1 MGDTNE
7 LMEFLSAS
15 LGATLDEI
23 YQRLID
29 CDFTREDP
37 GLAMFVVALLNALGR
52 EGRGNRPTEVV
63 LMLAFGESGTAERG
77 RNRLMRWRRGEMS
90 VHDLARE
97 PGLGEQRDHRL
108 GEMPLPVQPAQPLLG
123 AKRQRDGP
131 GPSHSVDSPTAAPPP
146 KRVRVSEIEIQT
158 SETIETLEKKERD
171 QSELCAKLQEYRAIA
186 RERDEWKKKYD
197 DLQVAYKEDEIK
209 HLKEL
214 YMAKV
219 SQVSQEVLATMKS
232 SEGSSDTRPKTRV
245 QELCASRGPE
255 APQQTQQSAS
265 SQRNTILDPSD
276 TYLAPQFQE
285 SFNQVARATMDE
297 INRTTGRTLGRIVP
311 SQRRDHSS
319 NSSERAPRTVVSTGT
334 AHGGTLQKSRV
345 VDIRKNLMARHQFT
359 QVAAEHP
366 RACLNDMSW
375 NPATSDQVIPPGSR
389 HLIIGDSLVRDLNMI
404 TLTCRED
411 AMKMIGGESPT
422 VSRLYRIPGVDWLIA
437 EQEQF
442 SSTTALRHADL
453 NG

>member
-1 MGDTNE
+1 
-7 LMEFLSAS
+7 MEFLSAS

-52 EGRGNRPTEVV
+52 EGRGNRPTEFV
-63 LMLAFGESGTAERG
+63 LMLAYGESGTAERG

-90 VHDLARE
+90 GHDLARE

-108 GEMPLPVQPAQPLLG
+108 GEMPLPVQPAQPLIG
-123 AKRQRDGP
+123 AKRQHDGP

-171 QSELCAKLQEYRAIA
+171 QSELCARLQEYRAIA
-186 RERDEWKKKYD
+186 RERDEWKKKFE

-219 SQVSQEVLATMKS
+219 SQFSPEVLASMKS
-232 SEGSSDTRPKTRV
+232 MEGSSDTRPRTTA
-245 QELCASRGPE
+245 QELCASRGPDALDLRASRGPE
-255 APQQTQQSAS
+255 APQQTRPSAS
-265 SQRNTILDPSD
+265 SQRFTIPDPSD

-297 INRTTGRTLGRIVP
+297 INRGTERTLVRIVP

-319 NSSERAPRTVVSTGT
+319 NSSERAPRTVVSSGT
-334 AHGGTLQKSRV
+334 AHGRTFQKSRV
-345 VDIRKNLMARHQFT
+345 VDVRKNLMTRHQFT

-375 NPATSDQVIPPGSR
+375 NPATNDQVIPQ
-389 HLIIGDSLVRDLNMI
+389 
-404 TLTCRED
+404 
-411 AMKMIGGESPT
+411 
-422 VSRLYRIPGVDWLIA
+422 GVAI
-437 EQEQF
+437 
-442 SSTTALRHADL
+442 
-453 NG
+453 

>member
-77 RNRLMRWRRGEMS
+77 RNRLMRWRRGELS
-90 VHDLARE
+90 GHDLARE
-97 PGLGEQRDHRL
+97 PGLSEQRDHRL
-108 GEMPLPVQPAQPLLG
+108 GEMPLPVHSAQPLNG

-186 RERDEWKKKYD
+186 RERDEWKKKYE

-219 SQVSQEVLATMKS
+219 SQVSQEVLETMKS
-232 SEGSSDTRPKTRV
+232 SDRSRDTRPKTGV
-245 QELCASRGPE
+245 QELCTSRGPE
-255 APQQTQQSAS
+255 APQQTQQSAT
-265 SQRNTILDPSD
+265 SQRNTIPDPSD

-319 NSSERAPRTVVSTGT
+319 NSSERAPRMVASSGT
-334 AHGGTLQKSRV
+334 AHGGTFQKSRV

-375 NPATSDQVIPPGSR
+375 NPATSDQVIPPG
-389 HLIIGDSLVRDLNMI
+389 VA
-404 TLTCRED
+404 T
-411 AMKMIGGESPT
+411 
-422 VSRLYRIPGVDWLIA
+422 
-437 EQEQF
+437 
-442 SSTTALRHADL
+442 
-453 NG
+453 

>member
-37 GLAMFVVALLNALGR
+37 RLRMFVVALLNALGR

-63 LMLAFGESGTAERG
+63 LMLAFGDSGTAERG

-90 VHDLARE
+90 GHDLARE

-108 GEMPLPVQPAQPLLG
+108 GEMPLPVQPAQPLIG

-146 KRVRVSEIEIQT
+146 KRVRVSEIEILT

-186 RERDEWKKKYD
+186 RERDEWKKKYE

-209 HLKEL
+209 HMKEL

-232 SEGSSDTRPKTRV
+232 SEGSSDTSPRTRV

-265 SQRNTILDPSD
+265 SQRNTIPDPSD

-285 SFNQVARATMDE
+285 SFNQVARATMV
-297 INRTTGRTLGRIVP
+297 IALPPVA
-311 SQRRDHSS
+311 SQI
-319 NSSERAPRTVVSTGT
+319 PG
-334 AHGGTLQKSRV
+334 
-345 VDIRKNLMARHQFT
+345 KNLCFLVVKATDRQHVDPKSLVLALTRLRDFLVERGVT
-359 QVAAEHP
+359 SLSLPVYDPNRGKLHP
-366 RACLNDMSW
+366 RELYALVH
-375 NPATSDQVIPPGSR
+375 VIFSETD
-389 HLIIGDSLVRDLNMI
+389 IEK
-404 TLTCRED
+404 LTKYYLSIC
-411 AMKMIGGESPT
+411 
-422 VSRLYRIPGVDWLIA
+422 
-437 EQEQF
+437 
-442 SSTTALRHADL
+442 
-453 NG
+453 